1 VNGSGC
7 VTQFNE
13 QAVVFVD
20 RSIEIERDD
29 GLRPVRRIDL
39 RGRFGL
45 EDSHVESPGL
55 WGGCAP
61 IIKQLFSIST
71 DP

>member
-1 VNGSGC
+1 MNGSGR
-7 VTQFNE
+7 VTRFNE
-13 QAVVFVD
+13 HAAMFVD
-20 RSIEIERDD
+20 RPIEIEHDD